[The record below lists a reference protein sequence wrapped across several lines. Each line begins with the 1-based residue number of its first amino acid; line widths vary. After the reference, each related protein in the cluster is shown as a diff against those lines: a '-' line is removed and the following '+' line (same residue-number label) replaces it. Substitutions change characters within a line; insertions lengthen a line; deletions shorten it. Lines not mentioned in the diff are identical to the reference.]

1 MASYVTP
8 ASLAPL
14 GCPTSAHDSPAPQT
28 PLVQALPADIGA
40 ASAYEAYRMWKH
52 NTFLYEPLSADRVA
66 QREGLIGMAIG
77 EGAFRAWRARAS
89 TC

>member
-1 MASYVTP
+1 
-8 ASLAPL
+8 
-14 GCPTSAHDSPAPQT
+14 
-28 PLVQALPADIGA
+28 
-40 ASAYEAYRMWKH
+40 MWKH